1 MNFRVMLSVLACKLT
16 RGLLRIMRRG
26 GTALPGKAALKICPN
41 ALETLSRGMKTIIV
55 TGTNGKTTTC
65 GILTEILRAQGL
77 SCLSNRSG
85 ANLLS
90 GITAEFA
97 ANADWR
103 GRPRHQYAVVECDE
117 AALKWVAPL
126 LHPRAVV
133 VTNLFRDQLDR
144 YGEVMFTLEAVR
156 AGIQKAPDA
165 ILCLNADCSLTSSLS
180 EEVPNRV
187 LYFGL
192 DVPPGTG
199 DGSEPSDAPRCL
211 RCGAAYEYD
220 YHTFGHLGGY
230 RCPQCSRRR
239 HDADV
244 AVTSIV
250 SCAPDFSVIDMRVNG
265 RRIEA
270 TIGLPGAYNL
280 YNAAAAVAGALA
292 MGLEPEPAVRS
303 LATAKSCFGRMESFK
318 LGSADVRVILVKNP
332 VGCNQAL
339 AYLAGLEGEYL
350 PVFCLNDRTADG
362 HDVSWIWDADYEKL
376 GFDERP
382 RTVLV
387 TGDRAEDMRLR
398 LKYAGA
404 DEKMVRIVR
413 DGGELLRLI
422 GQSPVPVYILPNYT
436 AMLALRH
443 ALSRACGEKDF
454 WE

>member
-1 MNFRVMLSVLACKLT
+1 MLSVLACKLT
-16 RGLLRIMRRG
+16 RGLLRLLRRG
-26 GTALPGKAALKICPN
+26 GTALPGKAALKICPTV
-41 ALETLSRGMKTIIV
+41 LETLSRDIKTIVV

-65 GILTEILRAQGL
+65 GMLTEILRAQGL

-103 GRPRHQYAVVECDE
+103 GRPRFACAVIECDE
-117 AALKWVAPL
+117 AALKWVTPL
-126 LHPRAVV
+126 LHPRAIV

-144 YGEVMFTLEAVR
+144 YGEVMHTLDSVR
-156 AGIQKAPDA
+156 AGVQKAPDA
-165 ILCLNADCSLTSSLS
+165 VLCLNADCSLTSSLS
-180 EEVPNRV
+180 EDVPNRV

-192 DVPPGTG
+192 DVSPGTG

-230 RCPQCSRRR
+230 HCPQCKRRR

-250 SCAPDFSVIDMRVNG
+250 SCAPDFSEINLSVNG
-265 RRIEA
+265 RHFEA

-280 YNAAAAVAGALA
+280 YNAAAAVTGAVAL
-292 MGLEPEPAVRS
+292 GLEPDPAVRS
-303 LATAKSCFGRMESFK
+303 LAAAKSCFGRMESFR
-318 LGSADVRVILVKNP
+318 LGTADVRVILVKNP

-339 AYLAGLEGEYL
+339 AYLAGLEGDYL

-362 HDVSWIWDADYEKL
+362 HDVSWIWDADFEKL
-376 GFDERP
+376 GLQGRAY
-382 RTVLV
+382 TALV

-404 DEKMVRIVR
+404 EEERLRIVR
-413 DGGELLRLI
+413 DSGELLHLI
-422 GQSPVPVYILPNYT
+422 KESPVPVYILPNYT
-436 AMLALRH
+436 AMLALRQ